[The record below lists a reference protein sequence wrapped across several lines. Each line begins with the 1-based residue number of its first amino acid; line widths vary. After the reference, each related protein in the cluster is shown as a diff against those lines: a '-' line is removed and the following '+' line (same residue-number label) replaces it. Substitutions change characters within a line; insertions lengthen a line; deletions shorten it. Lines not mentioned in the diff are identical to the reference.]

1 MLTFPSGRVLT
12 DISYQIAEVIYS
24 MSLQNYPTASLIRRL
39 AAMAYDALVLLALYI
54 ILGGILV
61 TAISE
66 MTGQEEMVRLSP
78 AMVGSV
84 FYTICFL
91 YYMHSWR
98 RGGQTIG
105 MKAWNIY
112 LITNDNSPVK
122 LSHCILRSA
131 TGFFSLAIV
140 GLGYFWMLIDK
151 KERTW
156 HDIASLTRIVY
167 RPKGS

>member
-1 MLTFPSGRVLT
+1 
-12 DISYQIAEVIYS
+12 
-24 MSLQNYPTASLIRRL
+24 
-39 AAMAYDALVLLALYI
+39 
-54 ILGGILV
+54 
-61 TAISE
+61 
-66 MTGQEEMVRLSP
+66 
-78 AMVGSV
+78 
-84 FYTICFL
+84 
-91 YYMHSWR
+91 
-98 RGGQTIG
+98 